1 MLILSFLL
9 LILPL
14 PVIGVMLSWAG
25 LYRSPYKWKKYFFFF
40 IYPVTMFAY
49 SVEPSYV
56 NDLSRY
62 FEQVN
67 LFSRYTF
74 TEAFHLLSDGLFVR
88 NVIFWLI
95 AKTGDV
101 HLLPLLTTG
110 ISYAICYYI
119 TCDSARRLR
128 SESYIYLVL
137 AFEVLVIPFF
147 NVVCNVRNITA
158 FLLISLAAYRELV
171 EKKRDLIL
179 VLLYILP
186 CFLHKTGVTMLA
198 LRMLIVIFERYRIL
212 SLVIIIGLPKIIDF
226 AYAHVSWIRGAGIIT
241 VVLRRLI
248 LSAHNYLYDDS
259 EYAANFQNSRF
270 GIIRITVFVIIGILA
285 YYCYQYI
292 IKHHESALV
301 RFVTFA
307 FELCIMT
314 LACGAFDTP
323 AYWRYAVAAYV
334 TCTPVLLMGLSH
346 ENTDIHINRTMFY
359 ALGGL
364 AILRFAMG
372 LRYTW
377 TRMDFGGFIINSM
390 FTNIYGIL
398 IKIFSGGLNT

>member
-1 MLILSFLL
+1 MLILSICL
-9 LILPL
+9 LILPF
-14 PVIGVMLSWAG
+14 PIIGVILSWAG
-25 LYRSPYKWKKYFFFF
+25 IYRNPYKWKKNFLLFL
-40 IYPVTMFAY
+40 YPILMFAY
-49 SVEPSYV
+49 CVEPSYE

-62 FEQVN
+62 FEQVE

-88 NVIFWLI
+88 NVFFWLI
-95 AKTGDV
+95 SKTGDV
-101 HLLPLLTTG
+101 HLLPLITTG

-119 TCDSARRLR
+119 TCDSARRLH

-137 AFEVLVIPFF
+137 VFEVLVIPFF
-147 NVVCNVRNITA
+147 NVVNNVRNIAA
-158 FLLISLAAYRELV
+158 FLLICFAVYRDLV

-179 VLLYILP
+179 ILLYILP

-198 LRMLIVIFERYRIL
+198 LRLLIVIFERYRIL
-212 SLVIIIGLPKIIDF
+212 SLALIIGLPNIIDF
-226 AYAHVSWIRGAGIIT
+226 TYAHVSWIRGTGIIS

-259 EYAANFQNSRF
+259 EYAARFQNSRY

-292 IKHHESALV
+292 IKHHESEFV

-314 LACGAFDTP
+314 LACGSFDTP

-334 TCTPVLLMGLSH
+334 TCAPILIMGLSYK
-346 ENTDIHINRTMFY
+346 NTELHISKVMFFI
-359 ALGGL
+359 LGGL
-364 AILRFAMG
+364 ALLRFAMS

-377 TRMDFGGFIINSM
+377 TRMNFDIFIINSL
-390 FTNIYGIL
+390 FTNIYTIVFRLLFG
-398 IKIFSGGLNT
+398 T